1 MLFNL
6 SLTSCGDAGSRWF
19 LNILSALSR
28 NCTSSFKLFKAIQA
42 SQNIIFSSLYSFFR
56 KILNTFLPYWLSISL
71 SNPLWG
77 SPQPRI
83 SFELSSFSSSVLV
96 SLSGLKFLWDCTV
109 FLWDFLESLPK
120 KLLLLCS
127 LFFTDKCESWLCWDW
142 KIICLSS
149 PELMDSK
156 EGESS
161 SGTKICS
168 SWTKI
173 NWGIFCIMLCDHT
186 CDFENIEKR
195 QPIISVSVPSR
206 YSRLHSSEQ
215 CQNWIKLKHETKE
228 NNYFPQ
234 YLNFTWKLGRFL
246 LRVL

>member
-28 NCTSSFKLFKAIQA
+28 NCTSSFKLFKAIHA

-77 SPQPRI
+77 SPQLRI

-168 SWTKI
+168 SWTRI
-173 NWGIFCIMLCDHT
+173 NWGILCKVMLSYLWFWKYWEKTTHYLSLSPLQIFT
-186 CDFENIEKR
+186 SSFIWAVSKLNI
-195 QPIISVSVPSR
+195 
-206 YSRLHSSEQ
+206 
-215 CQNWIKLKHETKE
+215 
-228 NNYFPQ
+228 
-234 YLNFTWKLGRFL
+234 
-246 LRVL
+246 